1 MFAVLPTSVNE
12 MIKSLLVESPTCR
25 YSDKEEG
32 TSQLYVIFSNPL
44 SERFLATTFAL
55 KVTEVLLN
63 EIVWLGFSIL
73 TDSSLGV
80 VSSLLHEETTMPALV
95 AASPLPKMVNVF
107 LRIFL
112 LIF

>member
-1 MFAVLPTSVNE
+1 MFAILPASVNE
-12 MIKSLLVESPTCR
+12 IVNVLVSSPSTCR

-55 KVTEVLLN
+55 KVAKVSLN

-80 VSSLLHEETTMPALV
+80 VSSLLHEETTTPTLV
-95 AASPLPKMVNVF
+95 AASPLAKMVNVF

>member
-1 MFAVLPTSVNE
+1 MFADLPASVNE
-12 MIKSLLVESPTCR
+12 MVKSLLVESPSTCR
-25 YSDKEEG
+25 YSDKEG

-55 KVTEVLLN
+55 KVAKVLFN

-80 VSSLLHEETTMPALV
+80 VSSLLHEETTTPTLV
-95 AASPLPKMVNVF
+95 AANPLPKMVNVF